1 MQREKEKESKKESL
15 LTQDNSC
22 QCPLFQLPLFTCSL
36 SKNCKVLYPRS
47 CYNDQDHGKYLH
59 LDKLSKHS
67 FIAFALV
74 NFKCKIYW
82 FCDLALLFSSVLF
95 WEWKNK
101 RKGFFDYSKLTRNQ
115 PQVTYILNQ
124 RQGNHTTKRG
134 LFDLEISY

>member
-1 MQREKEKESKKESL
+1 MEKEKESKKESL

-22 QCPLFQLPLFTCSL
+22 QCPLFQLLLFTCSL

-67 FIAFALV
+67 FIAFAFV

-82 FCDLALLFSSVLF
+82 FCEHTVISLFYLALYCFENGKINERAFSITP
-95 WEWKNK
+95 N
-101 RKGFFDYSKLTRNQ
+101 
-115 PQVTYILNQ
+115 
-124 RQGNHTTKRG
+124 
-134 LFDLEISY
+134 